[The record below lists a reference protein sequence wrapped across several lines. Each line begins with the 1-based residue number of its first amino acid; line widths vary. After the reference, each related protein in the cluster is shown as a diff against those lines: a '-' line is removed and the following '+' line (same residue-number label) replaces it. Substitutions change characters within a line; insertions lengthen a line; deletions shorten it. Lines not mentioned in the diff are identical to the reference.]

1 MLDAPC
7 GGVHSSWMNSTLKK
21 VKETIPCFSYMGVDV
36 VSSVI
41 TKNHESFSQHSDWV
55 HFSELDLSIYEQKSM
70 SNFFINRNKSN
81 NEISSLPKNFFQLIL
96 SRDAL
101 QHLSYSAITG
111 ALRHYCSTNAD
122 WLLVGSYLLSA
133 PDGRSKNKNINTGET
148 FSINLLEPPF
158 SFQNPVEIFP
168 ERSIG
173 QYSDAKSENTK
184 FLLLFRLPQLCASK
198 SLHSFVETYRPKIR

>member
-81 NEISSLPKNFFQLIL
+81 NEISSLPKNFQ
-96 SRDAL
+96 D
-101 QHLSYSAITG
+101 
-111 ALRHYCSTNAD
+111 
-122 WLLVGSYLLSA
+122 
-133 PDGRSKNKNINTGET
+133 
-148 FSINLLEPPF
+148 
-158 SFQNPVEIFP
+158 
-168 ERSIG
+168 
-173 QYSDAKSENTK
+173 
-184 FLLLFRLPQLCASK
+184 
-198 SLHSFVETYRPKIR
+198 